1 MRYLIALMFTLAAS
15 SAFAATCDTD
25 GRFTV
30 NGDGTVTDSKT
41 GLTWKQCLE
50 GQTFAA
56 GPPAACNNAATF
68 YTWQGALGL
77 TANGFRVPNI
87 KELQSIVDEAKST
100 LVDPETPGGPVN
112 PAIDTACFPT
122 SAGVSVYVWSASPY
136 TGDTSPP
143 KAWLIDFNKGIF
155 MYQFPQSQTGYV
167 NVRLVKD
174 PQ

>member
-1 MRYLIALMFTLAAS
+1 MFTLAAS
-15 SAFAATCDTD
+15 SAFAVTCDTG
-25 GRFTV
+25 GRFTD
-30 NGDGTVTDSKT
+30 NGNGTVTDSIT
-41 GLTWKQCLE
+41 GLTWKRCLE

-77 TANGFRVPNI
+77 TGNDFRVPNI

-100 LVDPETPGGPVN
+100 LVDPNNPAAGIN

-122 SAGVSVYVWSASPY
+122 PANTGVYVWSASPY
-136 TGDTSPP
+136 TGDTPP
-143 KAWLIDFNKGIF
+143 TKAWLIDFNKGIF